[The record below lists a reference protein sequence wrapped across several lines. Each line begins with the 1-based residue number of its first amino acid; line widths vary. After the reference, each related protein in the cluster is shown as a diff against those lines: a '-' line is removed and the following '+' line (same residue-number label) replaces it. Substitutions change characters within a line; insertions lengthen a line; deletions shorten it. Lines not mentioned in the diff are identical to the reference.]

1 MVFETAGSELTEAI
15 PPEDFTAYLCA
26 VITRKIPKSNTKKNY
41 NLKKLWNYGTE
52 VKKMNKKVFLYE

>member
-26 VITRKIPKSNTKKNY
+26 VITRKIPKSNTKKIIISKNC
-41 NLKKLWNYGTE
+41 GTME
-52 VKKMNKKVFLYE
+52 RR